1 MKQEGPGR
9 RVRFYI
15 GENDQWHGR
24 PLYTAI
30 VQEARKRGMAGATV
44 ARGIMGYGAHSAIH
58 EPHLFSLSHDLPVVA
73 EIVDTDE
80 KVRQFL
86 PRLHTLRYRSQ
97 VLPAAERLLY
107 QPLVA
112 ITLQVADAVRRPQ
125 SGYLSAYIAYIPSV
139 LLMALIVLT
148 HSV

>member
-9 RVRFYI
+9 RVRIYI

-58 EPHLFSLSHDLPVVA
+58 EPHLFSLSHDLPVVV

-86 PRLHTLRYRSQ
+86 PRLDTLRYRSQ

-125 SGYLSAYIAYIPSV
+125 SGYLSA
-139 LLMALIVLT
+139 
-148 HSV
+148 

>member
-9 RVRFYI
+9 RVRIYI

-24 PLYTAI
+24 PLYAAI

-58 EPHLFSLSHDLPVVA
+58 EPHLFCLSHDLPVVV

-86 PRLHTLRYRSQ
+86 PCLDEMVQ
-97 VLPAAERLLY
+97 EGM
-107 QPLVA
+107 
-112 ITLQVADAVRRPQ
+112 ITTSAVEI
-125 SGYLSAYIAYIPSV
+125 IAYR
-139 LLMALIVLT
+139 AAR
-148 HSV
+148 